1 MLTLAIDTATKVCAL
16 ALCKEG
22 QVLAEYN
29 INQGM
34 THSEGLLPQLEQML
48 KRAKVDKKD
57 IELIAVSMGPGSFTG
72 LRIGL
77 ATAEAMAYSWHCLL
91 HGVDTLKAL
100 AYNIP
105 LEGFVLSP
113 ILDAQ
118 KGNYYQALY
127 AWEQGK
133 LKELSSVEVVNKEKL
148 LAKLEATG
156 QKCIILGE
164 CQKLEKLTLP
174 ETVTLAPVTLRMPK
188 GASVALAARAE
199 TDPEQD
205 KKIFG
210 LEPYYIR
217 RSEAEELW
225 EQRQQQLAHQQQPAQ
240 QQAMQKQPVQQQQQ
254 QQQAQLGEQA

>member
-16 ALCKEG
+16 ALCKDHK
-22 QVLAEYN
+22 VLAEYN
-29 INQGM
+29 INLGM
-34 THSEGLLPQLEQML
+34 THSEGLLPQLEQL
-48 KRAKVDKKD
+48 LQRAKIDKKE
-57 IELIAVSMGPGSFTG
+57 IEMLAVSMGPGSFTG

-105 LEGFVLSP
+105 LEGIVLSP

-127 AWEQGK
+127 TWQNQQ
-133 LKELSSVEVVNKEKL
+133 LVELAPVEVVSRERL
-148 LAKLEATG
+148 LERLQELG
-156 QKCIILGE
+156 QKAVILGE
-164 CQKLEKLTLP
+164 CQKLEKLELP
-174 ETVTLAPVTLRMPK
+174 ENIVLAPETLRLPK
-188 GASVALAARAE
+188 GASVALAALDEA
-199 TDPEQD
+199 DPEQD
-205 KKIFG
+205 RKIFG

-225 EQRQQQLAHQQQPAQ
+225 EQRQKQLAED
-240 QQAMQKQPVQQQQQ
+240 K
-254 QQQAQLGEQA
+254 